1 MTPTASASPSSSAL
15 SPISTAL
22 ARALVGIRFLAA
34 LALSLWIGG
43 MGFFGIMA
51 APVLF
56 HPERSGIA
64 RNADTAIMAP
74 QMVSAMLTR
83 FGTLTNICIPIL
95 VLCWIVDGLLSK
107 SQRKRAWQVQGLLT
121 GVCLILSQY
130 LNGVLLPQTRAEQ
143 GKILPL
149 IARVDRGE
157 TLSSAEQA
165 QRATFDEG
173 HKSYQRLA
181 SLNLYLLMAILLTLF
196 SRSVEPHPKPS
207 ENGKLGRE

>member
-1 MTPTASASPSSSAL
+1 
-15 SPISTAL
+15 
-22 ARALVGIRFLAA
+22 
-34 LALSLWIGG
+34 

-56 HPERSGIA
+56 HPERSGID
-64 RNADTAIMAP
+64 RTADTAIMAP

-83 FGTLTNICIPIL
+83 FGTLTNICL
-95 VLCWIVDGLLSK
+95 VVLIVCWIVDGVLSR
-107 SQRKRAWQVQGLLT
+107 SQRKRAWQIQGLLT
-121 GVCLILSQY
+121 IVCLVLSQY
-130 LNGVLLPQTRAEQ
+130 LNGVLLPRTRAEQ

-157 TLSSAEQA
+157 TLSPAEQSR
-165 QRATFDEG
+165 RAAFDAG

-196 SRSVEPHPKPS
+196 GRSVEVHPKPS